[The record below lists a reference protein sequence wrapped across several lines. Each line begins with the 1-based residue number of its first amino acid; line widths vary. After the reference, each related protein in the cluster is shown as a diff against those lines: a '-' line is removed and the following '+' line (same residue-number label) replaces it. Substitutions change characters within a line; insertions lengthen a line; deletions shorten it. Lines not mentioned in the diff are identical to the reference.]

1 MSALFPFRAYPS
13 LVPSVAPGH
22 HADQGEGV
30 VTTSLLLG
38 TLVALAAIG
47 LGVILIWLL
56 VKDRR

>member
-1 MSALFPFRAYPS
+1 VSALLPFRAYPS

-38 TLVALAAIG
+38 TLVVIAAIALA
-47 LGVILIWLL
+47 VILVWLL
-56 VKDRR
+56 VKDWR